1 MSEMFSIGTSALI
14 STQRLLATVGHNIA
28 NANTDGYSRQSVSL
42 TQRDPQYAGVGFVGK
57 GVEVST
63 ITRTASE
70 FLVNNVRY
78 SASSQSRAASYADL
92 AGQVDNLLSD
102 GTFSPAMQKF
112 FSSLQDVNNDPASV
126 PARAVLLNSADSL
139 TDRFQDLHTRF
150 SALSS
155 NVNERLTANVD
166 KLNSLASALSGL
178 NRDIVGA
185 FGASQGQPPNDLLDQ
200 RDQLLRQMSE
210 LVNVN
215 VTPEQDGSVNVYI
228 GNGQLLVAG
237 ARTVKLA
244 VTPNALDGSRKE
256 VSIVTGSSTSQI
268 SAALSGGEMAGAL
281 QFRDQVLE
289 PARNA
294 IGRLAVVLAETF
306 NAQHQ
311 AGVDLTGTRGAN
323 VFTYTQP
330 VASGKATNAGTLA
343 VAIDPANLANLS
355 TSDYNLTFDG
365 SVYTLERLDNATT
378 QTLTGPGPFSVEGLL
393 ITPSAT
399 TAAGD
404 MFQIQP
410 TKYAAR
416 YLDVALSDAQ
426 RIAVASPVKSTAT
439 LANLGSAKI
448 SAPAVLDANN
458 AALQT
463 PVQLVFNSA
472 ATYQVNGVGASIT
485 YTSGA
490 NIDIN
495 GWRVQITDSPRT
507 GDTFQVAANT
517 NGKGDN
523 TNGLRL
529 LDLRSTDFMDGGTAT
544 YQDAFSRILGQTGSL
559 TQQATISRDSLKV
572 QLDSSEAA
580 REQVAGVSLDEEAA
594 DLIKYQ
600 QLYAAAA
607 QVIATA
613 DEAFQMLIAALRG

>member
-1 MSEMFSIGTSALI
+1 MSEMFSIGISALI
-14 STQRLLATVGHNIA
+14 SNQRLLATVGHNIA

-57 GVEVST
+57 GVEVSA

-112 FSSLQDVNNDPASV
+112 FSSLQDVNNDPASI
-126 PARAVLLNSADSL
+126 PARAVLLNSANSL
-139 TDRFQDLHTRF
+139 TDRFQDLHTRL

-155 NVNERLTANVD
+155 NVNDRLSANVD
-166 KLNSLASALSGL
+166 KLNSFASALSSL

-200 RDQLLRQMSE
+200 RDQLLRNMSE

-215 VTPEQDGSVNVYI
+215 VTPQPDGSVNVYI
-228 GNGQLLVAG
+228 GHGQLLVGG
-237 ARTVKLA
+237 AQTVKLA
-244 VTPNALDGSRKE
+244 VTANALDGSRKE
-256 VSIVTGSSTSQI
+256 VSIVTGGGTSEI
-268 SAALSGGEMAGAL
+268 SGTLRGGEMAGTL

-330 VASGKATNAGTLA
+330 VVSGKATNAGTLA
-343 VAIDPANLANLS
+343 VAIDPTNLANLS

-378 QTLTGPGPFSVEGLL
+378 QTLTGPGPFSVEGLV

-404 MFQIQP
+404 MFKIQP

-416 YLDVALSDAQ
+416 FLDVALSDAQ
-426 RIAVASPVKSTAT
+426 RVAVASPVKSTAT

-472 ATYQVNGVGASIT
+472 TTYQVNGVGAALP

-529 LDLRSTDFMDGGTAT
+529 LDLRSTDFMDGGSAT
-544 YQDAFSRILGQTGSL
+544 YQDAFGRILGQTGSL
-559 TQQATISRDSLKV
+559 TQQAEISRDSLKV

-580 REQVAGVSLDEEAA
+580 REQVAGVNLDQEAA
-594 DLIKYQ
+594 DLMRYQ
-600 QLYAAAA
+600 ESYQGAA
-607 QVIATA
+607 QVIAAA
-613 DEAFQMLIAALRG
+613 DAAFQALIAAMRG

>member
-1 MSEMFSIGTSALI
+1 MSEMFSIGMSALV
-14 STQRLLATVGHNIA
+14 SNQRLLATAGHNIA
-28 NANTDGYSRQSVSL
+28 NANTEGYSRQTVSL
-42 TQRDPQYAGVGFVGK
+42 AQRDPQYAGVGFVGK
-57 GVEVST
+57 GVEVSA

-70 FLVNNVRY
+70 FLINNVRY
-78 SASSQSRAASYADL
+78 SASSQSRAASYADF

-112 FSSLQDVNNDPASV
+112 FGSLQDVNNDPASI
-126 PARAVLLNSADSL
+126 PARAVLLNSANTL
-139 TDRFQDLHTRF
+139 TDRFQDLHTRL
-150 SALSS
+150 STLSS
-155 NVNERLTANVD
+155 NVNERLSADVD
-166 KLNSLASALSGL
+166 RLNSLASALSGL
-178 NRDIVGA
+178 NQDIVGA

-210 LVNVN
+210 LVNLN
-215 VTPEQDGSVNVYI
+215 ATSEQDGSVNVYI
-228 GNGQLLVAG
+228 GHGQLLVAG

-256 VSIVTGSSTSQI
+256 VSIVNSGGSSQI
-268 SAALSGGEMAGAL
+268 SAALSGGTLAGTL
-281 QFRDQVLE
+281 QFREQVLE

-311 AGVDLTGTRGAN
+311 AGVDLTGTRGAK
-323 VFTYTQP
+323 VFTYSPP
-330 VASGKATNAGTLA
+330 VVTGAATNGGTLT
-343 VAIDPANLANLS
+343 VTIDPTNLANLS
-355 TSDYNLTFDG
+355 TSDYTLTFDG
-365 SVYTLERLDNATT
+365 TDYTLERLDNATT
-378 QTLTGPGPFSVEGLL
+378 QTLTGPGPFSVEGLV

-399 TAAGD
+399 MAAGD
-404 MFQIQP
+404 IFQIQP

-416 YLDVALSDAQ
+416 YLDVAVSDAQ
-426 RIAVASPVKSTAT
+426 RWAVASPVKSTTT
-439 LANLGSAKI
+439 LANLGSAKV
-448 SAPAVLDANN
+448 SAPMVLDANN

-472 ATYQVNGVGASIT
+472 STYQVNGVGPSLA

-507 GDTFQVAANT
+507 GDTFQVAANP
-517 NGKGDN
+517 NGQGDN

-529 LDLRSTDFMDGGTAT
+529 LDLRMTGFMDGGSAT
-544 YQDAFSRILGQTGSL
+544 YQDAFGRILGQTGSL
-559 TQQATISRDSLKV
+559 TQQAQISRDSLKV

-580 REQVAGVSLDEEAA
+580 REQVAGVNLDQEAA
-594 DLIKYQ
+594 DLIRYQ
-600 QLYAAAA
+600 QSYQAAA
-607 QVIATA
+607 QVIAAA
-613 DEAFQMLIAALRG
+613 DAAFQALIAAMRG

>member
-1 MSEMFSIGTSALI
+1 MSEMFSIGISALI
-14 STQRLLATVGHNIA
+14 SNQRLLATVGHNIA

-42 TQRDPQYAGVGFVGK
+42 NQRDPQYAGVGFVGK
-57 GVEVST
+57 GVEVSA
-63 ITRTASE
+63 ITRTASD

-112 FSSLQDVNNDPASV
+112 FSSLQDVNNDPASI
-126 PARAVLLNSADSL
+126 PARAVLLNSTNSL
-139 TDRFQDLHTRF
+139 TDRFQDLHTRL

-215 VTPEQDGSVNVYI
+215 ATPEQDGSVNVYI

-256 VSIVTGSSTSQI
+256 VSIVNGSGTSQI

-378 QTLTGPGPFSVEGLL
+378 QTLTGPGPFSVEGLV
-393 ITPSAT
+393 ITPSAA

-416 YLDVALSDAQ
+416 HLDVALSDPQ

-472 ATYQVNGVGASIT
+472 TTYQVNGVGAALP

-559 TQQATISRDSLKV
+559 TQQAGISRDSLQV

-580 REQVAGVSLDEEAA
+580 REQVAGVNLDEEAA
-594 DLIKYQ
+594 DLMRYQ
-600 QLYAAAA
+600 QSYQGAA
-607 QVIATA
+607 QVIAAA
-613 DEAFQMLIAALRG
+613 DAAFQMLIAALRG

>member
-1 MSEMFSIGTSALI
+1 MSEMFSIGISALR
-14 STQRLLATVGHNIA
+14 SNQSLLATVGHNIA

-237 ARTVKLA
+237 ARTVKRA
-244 VTPNALDGSRKE
+244 V
-256 VSIVTGSSTSQI
+256 
-268 SAALSGGEMAGAL
+268 
-281 QFRDQVLE
+281 
-289 PARNA
+289 
-294 IGRLAVVLAETF
+294 
-306 NAQHQ
+306 
-311 AGVDLTGTRGAN
+311 
-323 VFTYTQP
+323 
-330 VASGKATNAGTLA
+330 
-343 VAIDPANLANLS
+343 
-355 TSDYNLTFDG
+355 
-365 SVYTLERLDNATT
+365 
-378 QTLTGPGPFSVEGLL
+378 
-393 ITPSAT
+393 TPSAT

-472 ATYQVNGVGASIT
+472 ATYQVNGVGASIA

-559 TQQATISRDSLKV
+559 TQQAEISRDSLKV

-580 REQVAGVSLDEEAA
+580 REQVAGVNLDEEAA
-594 DLIKYQ
+594 DLMRYQ
-600 QLYAAAA
+600 QSYAGAA
-607 QVIATA
+607 QVIAAA
-613 DEAFQMLIAALRG
+613 DAAFQMLIAALRG